1 MPHSRFSPT
10 GLNCPEIGFLLNYV
24 SNDSLTIELSSYQVI
39 KFCFK
44 RLFRYF
50 HCSQPSFH
58 EQDICQKWQYK
69 NTKASLENS
78 CLIFMLHF
86 DATYLCYIWLLH
98 FDITFGYYIWMLHLD
113 ITLASV
119 ILSPPHH
126 EIGSSRIT
134 LWNYFPIELLLK
146 RSKEFVQACLNF
158 PTWTQDKEGVADKKI
173 IKKTFQ
179 LEVDWWMLLI
189 QKYFWYI

>member
-1 MPHSRFSPT
+1 MSRISAKSD
-10 GLNCPEIGFLLNYV
+10 NI
-24 SNDSLTIELSSYQVI
+24 
-39 KFCFK
+39 
-44 RLFRYF
+44 
-50 HCSQPSFH
+50 
-58 EQDICQKWQYK
+58 K

-78 CLIFMLHF
+78 CLIWMLQFYVTYLCYILMLHF

-134 LWNYFPIELLLK
+134 L
-146 RSKEFVQACLNF
+146 
-158 PTWTQDKEGVADKKI
+158 
-173 IKKTFQ
+173 
-179 LEVDWWMLLI
+179 
-189 QKYFWYI
+189 